1 MAIKLAS
8 WNVEGRLSGYVKNG
22 RGSAEHILEGIEA
35 LDADIIILPEAFL
48 EEPAPGVDDRLAGM
62 GYAVYDMAYG
72 DDDRDWSQEFMGKMN
87 YLRVL
92 SRLAISQLEE
102 VAWAGKRRLVSFHV
116 NDPESEDE
124 ILVLPTHLDDRSEN
138 QRLDQVDD
146 AATYVEKADIPTAML
161 GDFNAMWHRKRARLF
176 GSRAMRFIAS
186 HIPHEGMRNKAVQ
199 FTDMAT
205 GTTLQRLADVGLR
218 DADVRLR
225 PTVTPKMRAA
235 PFMPSVP
242 LGQIDHIL
250 VSKELEATDFKVYPD
265 MGSDHR
271 AVAATIVIK
280 EQ

>member
-22 RGSAEHILEGIEA
+22 RGSAEHILEGIET

-48 EEPAPGVDDRLAGM
+48 EEPAPGVDDRLTEM
-62 GYAVYDMAYG
+62 GYAFHDIAYG

-102 VAWAGKRRLVSFHV
+102 VAWAKKRRLLSFHV
-116 NDPESEDE
+116 TDPETGNEM
-124 ILVLPTHLDDRSEN
+124 LVLPTHFDDRSEA

-146 AATYVEKADIPTAML
+146 AATYIEKADMPTAML
-161 GDFNAMWHRKRARLF
+161 GDFNAMWRRKRARFF

-186 HIPHEGMRNKAVQ
+186 HIPHEGIKNKAVQ

-205 GTTLQRLADVGLR
+205 GTTLQRLAGVGLR

-235 PFMPSVP
+235 PFMPSIP

-250 VSKELEATDFKVYPD
+250 VSKEVETTDFTVYPD

-271 AVAATIVIK
+271 AVAATIVVK
-280 EQ
+280 ED